1 MIHRSVTRGATHA
14 RHDPQ
19 PSANHRPVPHFRWL
33 ATDGLAL
40 GDKVA
45 NQVFT
50 TKLRA
55 L

>member
-1 MIHRSVTRGATHA
+1 MTRGATHA

-19 PSANHRPVPHFRWL
+19 PSPHRRPAPHFPWD
-33 ATDGLAL
+33 ATNGLAL